1 MIETVKNILKKYVN
15 ISCES
20 TFIVGFSGGWD
31 SMCLLDI
38 MNKLS
43 KEYGFLLVAAHLNH
57 NWRGKE
63 SEAEKERCLAFCE
76 ENDITFISDTLQEGV
91 KASELVAREMRYDFF
106 KRCAQDFEADAILTA
121 HTKSDNAETI
131 LYRIIKGTGLNGL
144 EGIRE
149 LRDLGGFKVIRPI
162 LNFSRRDI
170 EEYCIKNELYPN
182 NDSSNANTKYA
193 RNNIRHN
200 IMPAIKL
207 INPNIENSLIT
218 LADIA
223 SGNNKVINELMQN
236 IENQI
241 TIGNKW
247 LTQNFL
253 ILNSAIKQHFVYKL
267 LVNNDIEPSFSKI
280 QELIN
285 FITENQKSKTGKT
298 LSVRNDLWLFV
309 SHKYTY
315 FVHSDNYKKIEDE
328 VCVKSPG
335 TYNFGGKYRITVKET
350 NKKVE
355 KYPKSISKCAYVD
368 LTNIEFPLTL
378 RTRRNGDIIQP
389 FGMQGKMKLK
399 KYFINKNI
407 PEHDRDN
414 TVLLCK
420 GKEVLWVVGVG
431 LSEKLRTDVIPTHI
445 LKMENIDNDDA

>member
-1 MIETVKNILKKYVN
+1 MKETVKNILEKYIN
-15 ISCES
+15 ISCET

-63 SEAEKERCLAFCE
+63 SELEKERCLAFCE
-76 ENDITFISDTLQEGV
+76 ENDITFISDTLAENT
-91 KASELVAREMRYDFF
+91 KATELVAREMRYDFF
-106 KRCAQDFEADAILTA
+106 KRCAEEFEADAILTA

-149 LRDLGGFKVIRPI
+149 VRDLDGFKVIRPI

-182 NDSSNANTKYA
+182 NDSSNSNTKYA

-200 IMPAIKL
+200 IMPAIKI

-223 SGNNKVINELMQN
+223 TGNNKVISELMEN
-236 IENQI
+236 IEKQI
-241 TIGNKW
+241 TIGDKW

-253 ILNSAIKQHFVYKL
+253 ILNAAIKQHFVYKL
-267 LVNNDIEPSFSKI
+267 LVKNELEPSFAKI

-285 FITENQKSKTGKT
+285 FIAESQKSKTGKT
-298 LSVRNDLWLFV
+298 LSITNDLWLFV

-315 FVHSDNYKKIEDE
+315 LVHSDSYKKIEDE
-328 VCVKSPG
+328 LTINSAG
-335 TYNFGGKYRITVKET
+335 TYTLAQTHHFSIIENTTKPDKF
-350 NKKVE
+350 
-355 KYPKSISKCAYVD
+355 PKANQKSAYVD
-368 LTNIEFPLTL
+368 LNEQEFPFTL

-407 PEHDRDN
+407 PEHDRDKI
-414 TVLLCK
+414 VLLCK
-420 GKEVLWVVGVG
+420 DKEVLWAIGVG
-431 LSEKLRTDVIPTHI
+431 LSEKLRVVQGTPKYRLELEIT
-445 LKMENIDNDDA
+445 NND

>member
-1 MIETVKNILKKYVN
+1 MKETVKNIIKKYVN

-43 KEYGFLLVAAHLNH
+43 QEYGFLLVAAHLNH

-63 SEAEKERCLAFCE
+63 SELEKERCLAFCE
-76 ENDITFISDTLQEGV
+76 ENDITFISDTLAEGT
-91 KASELVAREMRYDFF
+91 KATELVAREMRYDFF
-106 KRCAQDFEADAILTA
+106 KRCAEEFEADAILTA

-149 LRDLGGFKVIRPI
+149 LRDLAGYKVIRPI
-162 LNFSRRDI
+162 LNFSRKDI

-182 NDSSNANTKYA
+182 NDSSNSNTKYA

-200 IMPAIKL
+200 IMPAIKI

-223 SGNNKVINELMQN
+223 AGNNKVINELMEN
-236 IENQI
+236 IEKQI
-241 TIGNKW
+241 TIGEKW

-253 ILNSAIKQHFVYKL
+253 ILNAAIKQHFVYKM
-267 LVNNDIEPSFSKI
+267 LVKNDIEPSFAKI

-285 FITENQKSKTGKT
+285 FIAENQKSKTGKT
-298 LSVRNDLWLFV
+298 LSITNDLWLFV
-309 SHKYTY
+309 SNKYTY
-315 FVHSDNYKKIEDE
+315 LVHADSYKKIEE
-328 VCVKSPG
+328 ELEIKTTG
-335 TYNFGGKYRITVKET
+335 THTLNDIYHLSIIEN
-350 NKKVE
+350 NE
-355 KYPKSISKCAYVD
+355 KPEKFPKAIGNSAYTD
-368 LTNIEFPLTL
+368 LENIDFPLTL

-407 PEHDRDN
+407 PEHDRDKIL
-414 TVLLCK
+414 LLCK
-420 GKEVLWVVGVG
+420 DKEVLWVIGVG
-431 LSEKLRTDVIPTHI
+431 LSEKLRSKSIPKYRLELEIT
-445 LKMENIDNDDA
+445 NND